1 MFKKGILAFGFIFL
15 YGIGTGIAQGG
26 PLKIPEYTVSSPEA
40 ASFGKYGNYPV
51 NLSTGVP
58 TISIPL
64 YQVKGKS
71 LELPISL
78 SYHASGIRVD
88 QEATSVG
95 LGWTLMAGGVI
106 TRTIRDRVDEQGAN
120 GFLVT
125 GSSLPDYNS
134 ITNLQG
140 AGTIGTSTT
149 LKELFT
155 QDKEPD
161 YFIISANGLA
171 GSFFA
176 NNSGSFVTE
185 GMQPFKVDANFSTN
199 TIIVTDQVGKI
210 YRFGKSLSGTEAIET
225 TTPTTS
231 VTDREPTMD
240 APLPRQ
246 AYTSSWY
253 LTEIISADKTDTIK
267 FSYTQYY
274 YRNEKIISATRY
286 MIYAGV
292 GIGAIDAAGNNFDGL
307 RKVGMTTVISNM
319 RMIEKV
325 IFKSGEVRFI
335 YSDDRLDM
343 LSTGATIP
351 ERGRLKQLE
360 VYNRG
365 GQFMQK
371 IELQNNDYFSRT
383 GNGAAIDGATISADR
398 KKALRLNSVK
408 FYDRTNVFVYDYK
421 LAYDTAVIMAPRNTT
436 SQDYW
441 GYYNGKSNTSI
452 IPPTFFTS
460 SSTGQPQFYGESRN
474 ADFNYMKAGVLNKV
488 IFPTGGFVT
497 YEYEPNYY
505 LSVNQLQGQT
515 QANRQISLYAINRH
529 SSCDPGYLTGV
540 PANNSTQFTI
550 NDVLGNNGQAVGA
563 LTVVF
568 SDYLI
573 YPGQPMTVKLENLTN
588 SQVYY
593 YEHTGAQMSQQQVIN
608 TNIDIRQGH
617 TYRLELKTNGATGSN
632 TSICNSP
639 TIQVQINYDYWKPT
653 SQSSIVPMQAG
664 GLRVK
669 QINEYTNSGVAAS
682 IKKYEYGEEKYGPG
696 QIGVGTLISSLTN
709 NFYNYPLLY
718 RHNNSTRTLENVLHF
733 TSDSQT
739 EMGTNSGCPVDYQ
752 KVTEYLIS
760 TTSGLPEV
768 GKTEYYYDR
777 VGADWEPKSSTKFPY
792 NFLVYPSWKEKN
804 LIKVAQYKQTGTSSY
819 ELQSVQENTYS
830 VLAEQKVKTL
840 KIEDFQPD
848 IHFAWESPNIQYFD
862 NNPNRFYYYNY
873 YISRGISLKTK
884 EISKEYINGVES
896 MARSTQYEYNSI
908 FDLKKRIDQDSKDQP
923 IETTYKYTN
932 DVGYTG
938 LISKNILSSP
948 VQVEVVKGGKVVNGS
963 ILTYNDE
970 GLVTASYEANAF
982 STQANYTSHSTI
994 PSYYW
999 KKADILYDPT
1009 SRIVRTVKNSSGP
1022 ATVMLWSYGGQY
1034 PIASIANTSYAVV
1047 ENILG
1052 SGAIASMAESY
1063 PTESQL
1069 FSFLAP
1075 LWTHPDMALAQV
1087 TGYSYQLLR
1096 GQSRIKDPRG
1106 QFTYYGYDAFGRLSL
1121 IRDHYSN
1128 ILKTYCYN
1136 YFGQTEN
1143 CQVQIFVNVQKQG
1156 AFTKNNCESGLI
1168 GGSYTYTVPAGTY
1181 WSTESQEAADLLA
1194 QQDVDANGQT
1204 AANNNAIC
1212 TLPPICIRCLGI
1224 DKKCID
1230 NVCETGVKV
1239 YTSTYYN
1246 SGTNQTVCVY
1256 HYEWSDGSWS
1266 ADQYEYTPGNQ
1277 ISCLIP

>member
-1 MFKKGILAFGFIFL
+1 MFKKGVLSLGFIFW
-15 YGIGTGIAQGG
+15 YSIGISIAQGG
-26 PLKIPEYTVSSPEA
+26 ALKIPEYTVSSPEA
-40 ASFGKYGNYPV
+40 ASLGKYGNYPV

-95 LGWTLMAGGVI
+95 LGWSLMAGGVI
-106 TRTIRDRVDEQGAN
+106 TRTIRDQVDEQGAN

-140 AGTIGTSTT
+140 AGTIGTSTA
-149 LKELFT
+149 LKALFA

-161 YFIISANGLA
+161 YFTISANGIA

-176 NNSGSFVTE
+176 NNAGSFVTE

-199 TIIVTDQVGKI
+199 TILITDQFGKM
-210 YRFGKSLSGTEAIET
+210 YRFGKSLTGAEAIET

-267 FSYTQYY
+267 FTYTQYY

-292 GIGAIDAAGNNFDGL
+292 GIPATDAGGKVFDGL

-319 RMIEKV
+319 RMIDKV
-325 IFKSGEVRFI
+325 SFKSGEVRFI
-335 YSDDRLDM
+335 YANDRLDV
-343 LSTGATIP
+343 LNTGASIP
-351 ERGRLKQLE
+351 ERGRLTKLE
-360 VYNRG
+360 VYDRG

-398 KKALRLNSVK
+398 KKALRLNAVK
-408 FYDRTNVFVYDYK
+408 FYDRTSAVVYDYK
-421 LAYDTAVIMAPRNTT
+421 LAYDTSVIMAPRNTT

-452 IPPTFFTS
+452 IPQTFFTS
-460 SSTGQPQFYGESRN
+460 SISSQPQFYGESRN
-474 ADFNYMKAGVLNKV
+474 ADINYMKAGVLNKV

-505 LSVNQLQGQT
+505 LSANQLEGQT

-529 SSCDPGYLTGV
+529 SSCDPGYLSGV

-550 NDVLGNNGQAVGA
+550 NDVLGNTGQAVGA

-573 YPGQPMTVKLENLTN
+573 YPGQPMTVRLENLTN
-588 SQVYY
+588 NQVYY
-593 YEHTGAQMSQQQVIN
+593 FEHTSAQMSLQQVIN

-617 TYRLELKTNGATGSN
+617 TYKLELKTNGATGSN

-639 TIQVQINYDYWKPT
+639 TIEVQINYDYWKPT
-653 SQSSIVPMQAG
+653 SQGTIVPMQAG

-669 QINEYTNSGVAAS
+669 QINEYTNTGSVAS

-696 QIGVGTLISSLTN
+696 QIGVGSLIGNLTN

-718 RHNNSTRTLENVLHF
+718 KHTNSTHTLENVLHF

-768 GKTEYYYDR
+768 GKTEYYYER

-792 NFLVYPSWKEKN
+792 TFLVYPSWKEKN
-804 LIKVAQYKQTGTSSY
+804 LIKVAQYKQTGSSTY
-819 ELQSVQENTYS
+819 ELQNVQENAYTLLS
-830 VLAEQKVKTL
+830 EQRVKTL
-840 KIEDFQPD
+840 IIEDFQPD
-848 IHFAWESPNIQYFD
+848 IYYAWEAPSITYTD

-884 EISKEYINGVES
+884 EVSRGYVNGVEA
-896 MARSTQYEYNSI
+896 MVQNTQYEYNDI
-908 FDLKKRIDQDSKDQP
+908 FDLKKKTEQDSKGELIQT
-923 IETTYKYTN
+923 IYKYTN
-932 DVGYTG
+932 DVGYTS
-938 LISKNILSSP
+938 LVAKNILSSP
-948 VQVEVVKGGKVVNGS
+948 VQVEIVKSGRVVNGS
-963 ILTYNDE
+963 LLTYNNE
-970 GLVTASYEANAF
+970 GQVTASYEANALA
-982 STQANYTSHSTI
+982 TPVNYTSYSTI

-999 KKADILYDPT
+999 KKVDILYDPT
-1009 SRIVRTVKNSSGP
+1009 SKIVQTVKSSSGP

-1034 PIASIANTSYAVV
+1034 PIASITNTSYATV

-1052 SGAIASMAESY
+1052 STAISNMQQGF
-1063 PTESQL
+1063 PTETEV
-1069 FSFLAP
+1069 FNFLAP
-1075 LWTHPDMALAQV
+1075 LWTHPDMAAAQV
-1087 TGYSYQLLR
+1087 TGHSYILLK
-1096 GQSRIKDPRG
+1096 GQSRVKDPRG
-1106 QFTYYGYDAFGRLSL
+1106 LYTHFGYDAFGRLAL
-1121 IRDHYSN
+1121 IRDHNLN

-1143 CQVQIFVNVQKQG
+1143 CQLQVFVNVQKQG
-1156 AFTKNNCESGLI
+1156 TFTRNNCEPGLV

-1181 WSTESQEAADLLA
+1181 WSTESQQDADSQA
-1194 QQDVDANGQT
+1194 QQNVDANGQA
-1204 AANNNAIC
+1204 AANTSALC
-1212 TLPPICIRCLGI
+1212 TLPPICLRCSGI
-1224 DKKCID
+1224 DKKCIE
-1230 NVCETGVKV
+1230 NVCETGIKV

-1246 SGTNQTVCVY
+1246 SETNQTVCIY